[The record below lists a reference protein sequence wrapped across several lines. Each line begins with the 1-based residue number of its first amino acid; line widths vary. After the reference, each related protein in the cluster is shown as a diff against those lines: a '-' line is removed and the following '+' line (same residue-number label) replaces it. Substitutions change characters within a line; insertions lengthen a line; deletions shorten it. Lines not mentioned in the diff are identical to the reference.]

1 MLVNVFVIFVVTT
14 VSDIANE
21 IAVVAAVVVAAV
33 FTGISTD
40 VCNVVVSVLTN
51 KDAFNSYFLNVKF
64 GESGRIKNDIFYTF

>member
-1 MLVNVFVIFVVTT
+1 MLVNVFVSFVVTT

-21 IAVVAAVVVAAV
+21 IAVVAAVVVV
-33 FTGISTD
+33 YVVVSD
-40 VCNVVVSVLTN
+40 VCNVVVSVLKN